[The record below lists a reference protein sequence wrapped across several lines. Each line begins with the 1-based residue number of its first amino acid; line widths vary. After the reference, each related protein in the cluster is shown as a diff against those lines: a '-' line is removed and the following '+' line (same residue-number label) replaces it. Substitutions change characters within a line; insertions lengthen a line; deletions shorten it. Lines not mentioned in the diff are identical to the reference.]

1 MINHNADLCRVN
13 SRMLWGQ
20 VLLRVSFAAFVALE
34 RLHPRVLHHVAIQ
47 VTRVYASII
56 ALVTLGWLFSSMHP
70 HHMLFQIT
78 SCNVVFS
85 SVLFCTG
92 KASPQSASSCGDTG
106 HQSVCKHICT
116 GYTWMAFLQYAS
128 SSYALSNH

>member
-78 SCNVVFS
+78 SCNA
-85 SVLFCTG
+85 G
-92 KASPQSASSCGDTG
+92 KLTSCAYMWKLKCN
-106 HQSVCKHICT
+106 QCAN
-116 GYTWMAFLQYAS
+116 AF
-128 SSYALSNH
+128 

>member
-20 VLLRVSFAAFVALE
+20 VLLRVSFAAFVGLE

-92 KASPQSASSCGDTG
+92 KASPQSASSCDDTG
-106 HQSVCKHICT
+106 HQNVGKHICT
-116 GYTWMAFLQYAS
+116 GYTWMAFLQYATS
-128 SSYALSNH
+128 TYALSNH